1 MVKMSLVNMP
11 DGKNAIIII
20 IKTLFTEGTDKNI
33 HVYIQIVH
41 TIGIFL

>member
-1 MVKMSLVNMP
+1 MIIII
-11 DGKNAIIII
+11 IIII

-41 TIGIFL
+41 KIGIFIYIYQTH